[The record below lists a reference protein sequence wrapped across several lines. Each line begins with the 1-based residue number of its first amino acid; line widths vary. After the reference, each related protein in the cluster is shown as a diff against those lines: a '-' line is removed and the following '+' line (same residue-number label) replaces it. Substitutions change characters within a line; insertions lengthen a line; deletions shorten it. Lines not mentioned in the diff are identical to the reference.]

1 MHTPACSGAHTE
13 RTEVPVRFGPPGVAR
28 SRGGERRVHVGADV
42 GGREVLDCCGA
53 CIMVRWGT
61 HRAAGDEMSKKKA
74 RKKARRQLESMK
86 RSGDFEGIAKLLGL
100 AAMAFV
106 AGAAGAASQARI
118 TGVGHQLLRR
128 AKSWGARHGL
138 NSRDDSE
145 TNGFSASMTASDR

>member
-1 MHTPACSGAHTE
+1 
-13 RTEVPVRFGPPGVAR
+13 
-28 SRGGERRVHVGADV
+28 
-42 GGREVLDCCGA
+42 
-53 CIMVRWGT
+53 
-61 HRAAGDEMSKKKA
+61 MSKKKA

-118 TGVGHQLLRR
+118 TGVGRQLLRR

-145 TNGFSASMTASDR
+145 PNGFAASMTASDR